1 MIVVAGAA
9 ASIGAGAAASIGAG
23 AATSFQNAADG
34 SLLLAIP
41 VAALAGL
48 VSFLSPCVL
57 PLVPA
62 YLSYVTGMSAADLA
76 ADQTH
81 RDSRAQGVSDGPGAA
96 LAVEA
101 RHAAAGAGAPHRRSK
116 VLWGSILFVAGFSV
130 VFITFG
136 ALFGY
141 AGAQLDAHE
150 VLVDRI
156 AGGFAVVMGAAFM
169 GWLPGFQR
177 EFRFHRL
184 PAVGLAGAPLL
195 GVAFGVGWTP
205 CIGPTLGVVLGL
217 AGSSATAGRGA
228 VLTTAYCAGL
238 GIPFVLAGVGFR
250 RALGA
255 FEVIKRHYAWVVRG
269 GGLLLVIVGVLLVT
283 GEWTTISID
292 LRDALPTY
300 TPPV

>member
-1 MIVVAGAA
+1 VSAVVVA
-9 ASIGAGAAASIGAG
+9 S
-23 AATSFQNAADG
+23 AATTFTHAANG

-76 ADQTH
+76 AEPP
-81 RDSRAQGVSDGPGAA
+81 RVSDGPGAA
-96 LAVEA
+96 VAVEA
-101 RHAAAGAGAPHRRSK
+101 RRAAGVGPNGSRRRSK
-116 VLWGSILFVAGFSV
+116 VLLGSVLFVAGFSA
-130 VFITFG
+130 VFILFG
-136 ALFGY
+136 AAFGY
-141 AGAQLDAHE
+141 AGAQLDAHQ
-150 VLVDRI
+150 VLIDRI
-156 AGGFAVVMGAAFM
+156 AGGFAIVMGAAFM

-177 EFRFHRL
+177 EFRFTRL
-184 PAVGLAGAPLL
+184 PVVGLAGAPLL
-195 GVAFGVGWTP
+195 GVAFGVGWSP

-217 AGSSATAGRGA
+217 AGNSATAGRGA
-228 VLTTAYCAGL
+228 LLTTAYCAGL

-255 FEVIKRHYAWVVRG
+255 FAVIKRHYAWVVRG
-269 GGLLLVIVGVLLVT
+269 GGLLLIVVGVLLVT
-283 GEWTTISID
+283 GEWNTLSID

>member
-1 MIVVAGAA
+1 MMTLAVA
-9 ASIGAGAAASIGAG
+9 S
-23 AATSFQNAADG
+23 ATTAFQNAAGG

-41 VAALAGL
+41 VALLAGL

-76 ADQTH
+76 AEQP
-81 RDSRAQGVSDGPGAA
+81 RGSDGPGAA

-101 RHAAAGAGAPHRRSK
+101 RPAAGFGGGRRRSK
-116 VLWGSILFVAGFSV
+116 VLLGSVLFVAGFSA
-130 VFITFG
+130 VFIMFG

-141 AGAQLDAHE
+141 AGAQLDAHQ
-150 VLVDRI
+150 VLIDRI
-156 AGGFAVVMGAAFM
+156 AGGFAVVMGLAFM

-184 PAVGLAGAPLL
+184 PAVGLVGAPLL
-195 GVAFGVGWTP
+195 GVAFGVGWSP

-217 AGSSATAGRGA
+217 AGSSSTAGRGA
-228 VLTTAYCAGL
+228 LLTTAYCAGL
-238 GIPFVLAGVGFR
+238 GIPFIVAGLGFR

-255 FEVIKRHYAWVVRG
+255 FDVIKRHYAWVVRG
-269 GGLLLVIVGVLLVT
+269 GGVLLIAVGVLLVT
-283 GEWTTISID
+283 GEWNTLSID